1 MCYVWYFGELTK
13 LRAYSVLCYVFQ
25 VSLRI
30 TGRHR
35 LDCTHQRKSHVLRI
49 LVYYASENGVMFCNS
64 IMNEILSKVFLR
76 IKRLFLNEKL
86 F

>member
-1 MCYVWYFGELTK
+1 MFYMWYFGELTK
-13 LRAYSVLCYVFQ
+13 LRAYNVLCYVSQ

-49 LVYYASENGVMFCNS
+49 LVIYASENGVMFCNS
-64 IMNEILSKVFLR
+64 IMNEILNKCF
-76 IKRLFLNEKL
+76 
-86 F
+86 